1 MPAGLF
7 HENYRSDERIFQ
19 TWFVRV
25 WLIAFLL
32 ACVLFPLVA
41 SKYMISIMIE
51 VGIAIIAC
59 HGLNLLTGFTGQI
72 SLGQAAFMGVGAYAC
87 SILVGQAGVPFII
100 ALPAAGAIAALVGM
114 VFGIPS
120 LRLRGLYL
128 AIATI
133 AAQFIIEFTIR
144 RWDKLTGGVAGMYVD
159 PGTLGPLHFND
170 YMHLYYLTFVLVV
183 ATTMA
188 TKNIVRARS
197 GRAFIAIR
205 DRYLAAEVIGVN
217 LFKYR
222 LMSFA
227 VSSFYAGIAGA
238 LLAQYLEVIT
248 HESFTIMQSIDYL
261 AMCIIGGLG
270 HLLGGIFGV
279 GFYFIL
285 ERILEVVTTS
295 LNTAFP
301 DHVTWFVSI
310 REIVFGLVII
320 LFLIFE
326 PDGLAARWRT
336 VRAYWKLWPF
346 SY

>member
-7 HENYRSDERIFQ
+7 HENYRTDERIFQ
-19 TWFVRV
+19 TWFVRG
-25 WLIAFLL
+25 WLIVFLL
-32 ACVLFPLVA
+32 ACALLPLAA

-51 VGIAIIAC
+51 AGIGIIAC
-59 HGLNLLTGFTGQI
+59 QGLNLLTGFTGQI

-87 SILVGQAGVPFII
+87 SILVGQTGLPFILS
-100 ALPAAGAIAALVGM
+100 LPLAGAVAALVGM
-114 VFGIPS
+114 IFGIPS

-128 AIATI
+128 AMATI

-144 RWDKLTGGVAGMYVD
+144 RWDSLTGGVAGLYVE
-159 PGTLGPLHFND
+159 PGSIGPLQFND
-170 YMHLYYLTFVLVV
+170 HIHLYYLTFALAAV
-183 ATTMA
+183 ATLA

-222 LMSFA
+222 LLSFA
-227 VSSFYAGIAGA
+227 VASFFAGIAGA
-238 LLAQYLEVIT
+238 LQAQYLEVIT

-270 HLLGGIFGV
+270 HVLGAIFGV
-279 GFYFIL
+279 GFWFIL
-285 ERILEVVTTS
+285 ERILEVVTTT
-295 LNTAFP
+295 LNTNFP
-301 DHVTWFVSI
+301 DHVTWFVSL

-336 VRAYWKLWPF
+336 IKAYWKLWPF

>member
-7 HENYRSDERIFQ
+7 HETYRSDERIFQ
-19 TWFVRV
+19 TWFVRGWV
-25 WLIAFLL
+25 IAFLL
-32 ACVLFPLVA
+32 ACLLFPLFA

-51 VGIAIIAC
+51 AGIAIIAC

-72 SLGQAAFMGVGAYAC
+72 SLGHAAFMGVGAYTC
-87 SILVGQAGVPFII
+87 SILIGRGAPFIV
-100 ALPAAGAIAALVGM
+100 ALPAAGAMAALVGM
-114 VFGIPS
+114 IFGIPS

-128 AIATI
+128 AMATI

-144 RWDKLTGGVAGMYVD
+144 RWDKLTGGVEGMYVD
-159 PGTLGPLHFND
+159 PGTLGPFAFSNHI
-170 YMHLYYLTFVLVV
+170 HLYYLTFLLAVAATFVL
-183 ATTMA
+183 
-188 TKNIVRARS
+188 KNIIRARS
-197 GRAFIAIR
+197 GRAFLAIR

-227 VSSFYAGIAGA
+227 VASFFAGIAGA
-238 LLAQYLEVIT
+238 LMSQYLEVIT
-248 HESFTIMQSIDYL
+248 HESFTIHQSIDYL

-270 HLLGGIFGV
+270 HITGGIFGV
-279 GFYFIL
+279 GFWFIL
-285 ERILEVVTTS
+285 ERSLEVLTTS
-295 LNTAFP
+295 LNSAYP

-310 REIVFGLVII
+310 REIVFGFVIV

-326 PDGLAARWRT
+326 PDGLASRWRSI
-336 VRAYWKLWPF
+336 RAYWKLWPF

>member
-7 HENYRSDERIFQ
+7 HEKYRTDERIFQ
-19 TWFVRV
+19 TWFVRI
-25 WLIAFLL
+25 WLMAFLA
-32 ACVLFPLVA
+32 ACVLFPFVA
-41 SKYMISIMIE
+41 SEYMISIMIE

-72 SLGQAAFMGVGAYAC
+72 SLGHAAFMGVGAYTC
-87 SILVGQAGVPFII
+87 SILVGKAGVPFIV
-100 ALPAAGAIAALVGM
+100 ALACAGAVTALIGM
-114 VFGIPS
+114 IFGIPS

-128 AIATI
+128 AMATI

-144 RWDKLTGGVAGMYVD
+144 RWDKLTGGVEGMYVD
-159 PGTLGPLHFND
+159 PGTLGPFHFD
-170 YMHLYYLTFVLVV
+170 DRLHLYYLTFILAV
-183 ATTMA
+183 AA
-188 TKNIVRARS
+188 TLAAKNIIRSRS
-197 GRAFIAIR
+197 GRAFVAIR
-205 DRYLAAEVIGVN
+205 DRYLAAEVIGVK

-227 VSSFYAGIAGA
+227 TSSFLAGVAGA

-248 HESFTIMQSIDYL
+248 HESFTILQSIDYL

-270 HLLGGIFGV
+270 HILGGILGV
-279 GFYFIL
+279 AFWFIL
-285 ERILEVVTTS
+285 GRILEVVNTS

-301 DHVTWFVSI
+301 NHVTWFVSI

-326 PDGLAARWRT
+326 PDGLSARWRT
-336 VRAYWKLWPF
+336 IRAYWKLWPF

>member
-7 HENYRSDERIFQ
+7 HENYRTDERIFQ
-19 TWFVRV
+19 TWFVRA
-25 WLIAFLL
+25 WLIAFLIGC
-32 ACVLFPLVA
+32 AVFPVFA
-41 SKYMISIMIE
+41 SKYMISNMIE

-72 SLGQAAFMGVGAYAC
+72 SLGHAAFMGVGAYTS
-87 SILVGQAGVPFII
+87 SILVSQAGVPFSVS
-100 ALPAAGAIAALVGM
+100 LVCAGAMTALIGM
-114 VFGIPS
+114 IFGIPS

-128 AIATI
+128 AMATI

-144 RWDKLTGGVAGMYVD
+144 RWDKLTGGVEGMYVE
-159 PGTLGPLHFND
+159 PGSLGPLHFD
-170 YMHLYYLTFVLVV
+170 DRIHLYYLTLILAVGATLVL
-183 ATTMA
+183 
-188 TKNIVRARS
+188 KNIIRSRS
-197 GRAFIAIR
+197 GRAFVAIR

-227 VSSFYAGIAGA
+227 VASFFAGIAGA
-238 LLAQYLEVIT
+238 LMAQYLEVIT
-248 HESFTIMQSIDYL
+248 HESFTILQSVDYL

-270 HLLGGIFGV
+270 HILGGIYGV
-279 GFYFIL
+279 VFWFIL
-285 ERILEVVTTS
+285 ERILELVTTS

-301 DHVTWFVSI
+301 SHVTWFVSI
-310 REIVFGLVII
+310 REIVFGLVIVF
-320 LFLIFE
+320 FLIFE

-336 VRAYWKLWPF
+336 IKAYWKLWPF

>member
-7 HENYRSDERIFQ
+7 HETYRSDERIFQ
-19 TWFVRV
+19 TWFVRAWV
-25 WLIAFLL
+25 IAFLL
-32 ACVLFPLVA
+32 ACLLFPIFA

-51 VGIAIIAC
+51 AGIAIIAC

-72 SLGQAAFMGVGAYAC
+72 SLGHAAFMGVGAYTC
-87 SILVGQAGVPFII
+87 SILIGRGAPFIV
-100 ALPAAGAIAALVGM
+100 ALPAAGAMAALVGM
-114 VFGIPS
+114 IFGIPS

-128 AIATI
+128 AMATI

-144 RWDKLTGGVAGMYVD
+144 RWDKLTGGVEGMYVD
-159 PGTLGPLHFND
+159 PGTLGPLDFSNHI
-170 YMHLYYLTFVLVV
+170 HLYYLTFLLAVAATLVL
-183 ATTMA
+183 
-188 TKNIVRARS
+188 KNIIRARS
-197 GRAFIAIR
+197 GRAFLAIR

-227 VSSFYAGIAGA
+227 VASFFAGIAGA
-238 LLAQYLEVIT
+238 LMSQYLEVIT
-248 HESFTIMQSIDYL
+248 HESFTIHQSIDYL

-270 HLLGGIFGV
+270 HITGGIFGV
-279 GFYFIL
+279 GFWFIL
-285 ERILEVVTTS
+285 ERSLEVLTTS
-295 LNTAFP
+295 LNSAYP

-310 REIVFGLVII
+310 REIVFGFVIV

-326 PDGLAARWRT
+326 PDGLASRWRT
-336 VRAYWKLWPF
+336 IRAYWKLWPF

>member
-7 HENYRSDERIFQ
+7 HENYASDEKIFQ
-19 TWFVRV
+19 TWFVRS
-25 WLIAFLL
+25 WLIAFILGCL
-32 ACVLFPLVA
+32 VFPFFA
-41 SKYMISIMIE
+41 SEYMIATMIE
-51 VGIAIIAC
+51 VGIAVIAC

-72 SLGQAAFMGVGAYAC
+72 SLGHAAFMGVGAYAC
-87 SILVGQAGVPFII
+87 SILVGQAGVPFIV
-100 ALPAAGAIAALVGM
+100 ALPMAGFIAAMIGM
-114 VFGIPS
+114 IFGIPS

-144 RWDKLTGGVAGMYVD
+144 RWDKLTGGVEGMYVD
-159 PGTLGPLHFND
+159 PGTLGPFHFD
-170 YMHLYYLTFVLVV
+170 DRLHLYYLTFAITILV
-183 ATTMA
+183 TMA
-188 TKNIVRARS
+188 ARNIIRARS
-197 GRAFIAIR
+197 GRAFVAIR

-227 VSSFYAGIAGA
+227 VASFFAGIAGA

-248 HESFTIMQSIDYL
+248 HESFTIGQSIDYL

-270 HLLGGIFGV
+270 HILGGFFGV
-279 GFYFIL
+279 GFWFLL
-285 ERILEVVTTS
+285 ERILEVIITGLS
-295 LNTAFP
+295 SSFP
-301 DHVTWFVSI
+301 DHVTYFVSI

-336 VRAYWKLWPF
+336 TRAYWKLWPF

>member
-1 MPAGLF
+1 MPAGLY
-7 HENYRSDERIFQ
+7 HEQYRTDERIFQ
-19 TWFVRV
+19 TWFVKG

-32 ACVLFPLVA
+32 ACILFPLFS

-51 VGIAIIAC
+51 AGIAIIAC

-72 SLGQAAFMGVGAYAC
+72 SLGHAAFMGVGAYTC
-87 SILVGQAGVPFII
+87 SILIGQAGVPFII
-100 ALPAAGAIAALVGM
+100 ALPAAGAMAALVGLI
-114 VFGIPS
+114 FGVPS

-144 RWDKLTGGVAGMYVD
+144 RWDTLTGGVEGMYVD
-159 PGTLGPLHFND
+159 PGSLGPFHFNNHF
-170 YMHLYYLTFVLVV
+170 HLYYLRFVLAV
-183 ATTMA
+183 AATMV

-197 GRAFIAIR
+197 GRAFVAIR

-227 VSSFYAGIAGA
+227 VSSFFAGIAGA
-238 LLAQYLEVIT
+238 LLDQYLEVIT
-248 HESFTIMQSIDYL
+248 HESFTIHQSIDYL

-270 HLLGGIFGV
+270 HILGGIYGV
-279 GFYFIL
+279 GFWFIL
-285 ERILEVVTTS
+285 ERILEVVTTH
-295 LNTAFP
+295 LNSTFP
-301 DHVTWFVSI
+301 DHITWFVSI
-310 REIVFGLVII
+310 REIVFGFVIVF
-320 LFLIFE
+320 FLIFE

-336 VRAYWKLWPF
+336 IRAYWKLWPF

>member
-1 MPAGLF
+1 MPAGLY
-7 HENYRSDERIFQ
+7 HQNYRSDERIFQ
-19 TWFVRV
+19 TWFVRS
-25 WLIAFLL
+25 WLIAFLI
-32 ACVLFPLVA
+32 ACVLFPLFA
-41 SKYMISIMIE
+41 SKYMISTTIE

-72 SLGQAAFMGVGAYAC
+72 SLGHAAFMGVGAYTS
-87 SILVGQAGVPFII
+87 SILVSHGVPFSVS
-100 ALPAAGAIAALVGM
+100 LAGAGAMAALIGM
-114 VFGIPS
+114 IFGIPS

-128 AIATI
+128 AMATI

-144 RWDKLTGGVAGMYVD
+144 RWDKLTGGVEGMYVD
-159 PGTLGPLHFND
+159 PGTLGPFHFD
-170 YMHLYYLTFVLVV
+170 DRIHLYYLTFVLAV
-183 ATTMA
+183 AVTIA
-188 TKNIVRARS
+188 TKNIIRARS
-197 GRAFIAIR
+197 GRAFVAIR

-222 LMSFA
+222 LLSFA
-227 VSSFYAGIAGA
+227 VSSFFAGIAGA

-248 HESFTIMQSIDYL
+248 HESFTISQSIDYL
-261 AMCIIGGLG
+261 AMCIVGGLG
-270 HLLGGIFGV
+270 HLLGGFFGV
-279 GFYFIL
+279 GFWFIL
-285 ERILEVVTTS
+285 ERILEVVTTT
-295 LNTAFP
+295 LNSAYP

-336 VRAYWKLWPF
+336 IRAYWKLWPF

>member
-25 WLIAFLL
+25 WLIVFLL
-32 ACVLFPLVA
+32 ACVLFPLAA
-41 SKYMISIMIE
+41 SKYMVSILIE
-51 VGIAIIAC
+51 AGIAVIAC
-59 HGLNLLTGFTGQI
+59 QGLNLLTGFTGQI

-87 SILVGQAGVPFII
+87 SILVGQAGLPFILS
-100 ALPAAGAIAALVGM
+100 LPAAGAVAALVGM
-114 VFGIPS
+114 IFGIPS

-128 AIATI
+128 AMATI

-144 RWDKLTGGVAGMYVD
+144 RWDSLTGGVAGLYVD
-159 PGTLGPLHFND
+159 PGSIGPLHFNNHI
-170 YMHLYYLTFVLVV
+170 HLYYLTFVLAVV
-183 ATTMA
+183 ATLA

-222 LMSFA
+222 LLSFA
-227 VSSFYAGIAGA
+227 VASFFAGIAGA
-238 LLAQYLEVIT
+238 LQAQYLQVIT

-270 HLLGGIFGV
+270 HVLGPIFGV
-279 GFYFIL
+279 GFWFIL
-285 ERILEVVTTS
+285 ERILEVVTTT
-295 LNTAFP
+295 LNTNFP
-301 DHVTWFVSI
+301 DHVTWFVSL
-310 REIVFGLVII
+310 REIVFGVVII
-320 LFLIFE
+320 FFLIFE

-336 VRAYWKLWPF
+336 IKAYWKLWPF

>member
-1 MPAGLF
+1 MPAGLY

-19 TWFVRV
+19 TWFVRI
-25 WLIAFLL
+25 WLVAFLI
-32 ACVLFPLVA
+32 ACVLFPFYG
-41 SKYMISIMIE
+41 SEYMISTMIE

-72 SLGQAAFMGVGAYAC
+72 SLGHAAFMGVGAYTC
-87 SILVGQAGVPFII
+87 SILVGQAGVPFIV
-100 ALPAAGAIAALVGM
+100 ALFLAGFMTALVGM

-128 AIATI
+128 AMATI

-144 RWDKLTGGVAGMYVD
+144 RWDTLTGGVEGMYVD
-159 PGTLGPLHFND
+159 PGTLGPFHFD
-170 YMHLYYLTFVLVV
+170 DRIHLYYLTFVLAAAV
-183 ATTMA
+183 TMA
-188 TKNIVRARS
+188 TKNIVRSRS
-197 GRAFIAIR
+197 GRAFVAIR

-222 LMSFA
+222 LLSFA
-227 VSSFYAGIAGA
+227 VSSFFAGIAGA
-238 LLAQYLEVIT
+238 LMAQYLEVIT
-248 HESFTIMQSIDYL
+248 HESFTITQSVDYL
-261 AMCIIGGLG
+261 AMCIVGGLG
-270 HLLGGIFGV
+270 HILGGFFGV
-279 GFYFIL
+279 GFWFIL
-285 ERILEVVTTS
+285 ERLLEVVNTT
-295 LNTAFP
+295 LNSAYP

-320 LFLIFE
+320 FFLIFE

-336 VRAYWKLWPF
+336 IRAYWKLWPF

>member
-25 WLIAFLL
+25 WLFLFL
-32 ACVLFPLVA
+32 AACVVFPLFA
-41 SKYMISIMIE
+41 SKYMVSTMIE
-51 VGIAIIAC
+51 VGIAVIAC

-72 SLGQAAFMGVGAYAC
+72 SLGHAAFMGVGAYAC
-87 SILVGQAGVPFII
+87 SILIGQAGIPFLL
-100 ALPAAGAIAALVGM
+100 ALPISGAVAALVGM

-128 AIATI
+128 AMATI

-144 RWDKLTGGVAGMYVD
+144 RWDKLTGGVEGMYVD
-159 PGTLGPLHFND
+159 PGTLGPLRFSD
-170 YMHLYYLTFVLVV
+170 YIHLYYLTFVLAV
-183 ATTMA
+183 AATMVI
-188 TKNIVRARS
+188 KNIIRARS
-197 GRAFIAIR
+197 GRAFVAIR

-222 LMSFA
+222 LLSFA
-227 VSSFYAGIAGA
+227 VSSFFAGIAGA
-238 LLAQYLEVIT
+238 LLAQFLQVIT
-248 HESFTIMQSIDYL
+248 HESFTIHQSINYL

-270 HLLGGIFGV
+270 HILGGIFGV
-279 GFYFIL
+279 AFWFIL
-285 ERILEVVTTS
+285 ERLLELVTTS
-295 LNTAFP
+295 LNSSFP
-301 DHVTWFVSI
+301 DHVTWFVSL
-310 REIVFGLVII
+310 REIVFGFVII

-336 VRAYWKLWPF
+336 IRAYWKLWPF

>member
-7 HENYRSDERIFQ
+7 HESYRNDERIFQ
-19 TWFVRV
+19 TWFVRA
-25 WLIAFLL
+25 WLMAFLI
-32 ACVLFPLVA
+32 ACVLFPVVG
-41 SKYMISIMIE
+41 SKYMVSIMTE

-59 HGLNLLTGFTGQI
+59 HGLNILTGFTGQI
-72 SLGQAAFMGVGAYAC
+72 SLGHAAFLGVGAYTC
-87 SILVGQAGVPFII
+87 SILIEQGVPFII
-100 ALPAAGAIAALVGM
+100 VLPLAGAMTALVGM
-114 VFGIPS
+114 IFGIPS

-144 RWDKLTGGVAGMYVD
+144 RWDSLTGGVEGMFVE
-159 PGTLGPLHFND
+159 PGTIGPFHFDNRV
-170 YMHLYYLTFVLVV
+170 HLYYLTLILAVAATVV
-183 ATTMA
+183 I
-188 TKNIVRARS
+188 KNIVRARS
-197 GRAFIAIR
+197 GRAFVAVR
-205 DRYLAAEVIGVN
+205 DRYLAAEVIGVHV
-217 LFKYR
+217 FKYR

-227 VSSFYAGIAGA
+227 VSSFFAGIAGA

-248 HESFTIMQSIDYL
+248 HESFTIHQSIDYL

-270 HLLGGIFGV
+270 HVLGGIYGV
-279 GFYFIL
+279 GFWFIL
-285 ERILEVVTTS
+285 ERILELVTTN

-301 DHVTWFVSI
+301 DHITWFVSI
-310 REIVFGLVII
+310 KEIVFGCVIV

-336 VRAYWKLWPF
+336 IRAYWKLWPF

>member
-1 MPAGLF
+1 MPAGLY
-7 HENYRSDERIFQ
+7 HEQYRTDERIFQ
-19 TWFVRV
+19 TWFVKG

-32 ACVLFPLVA
+32 ACILFPLFA

-51 VGIAIIAC
+51 AGIAIIAC

-72 SLGQAAFMGVGAYAC
+72 SLGHAAFMGVGAYTC
-87 SILVGQAGVPFII
+87 SILIGQAGVPFII
-100 ALPAAGAIAALVGM
+100 ALPAAGAMAALVGLI
-114 VFGIPS
+114 FGIPS

-144 RWDKLTGGVAGMYVD
+144 RWDTLTGGVDGLYVD
-159 PGTLGPLHFND
+159 PGNLGPFHFNNHF
-170 YMHLYYLTFVLVV
+170 HLYYLTFVLAVV
-183 ATTMA
+183 ATMVI
-188 TKNIVRARS
+188 KNIVRARS
-197 GRAFIAIR
+197 GRAFVAIR

-227 VSSFYAGIAGA
+227 VSSFFAGIAGA

-248 HESFTIMQSIDYL
+248 HESFTIHQSIDYL

-270 HLLGGIFGV
+270 HILGGIYGV
-279 GFYFIL
+279 GFWFIL
-285 ERILEVVTTS
+285 ERVLEVVTTN
-295 LNTAFP
+295 LNSAFP
-301 DHVTWFVSI
+301 NHITWFVSI
-310 REIVFGLVII
+310 REIVFGFVIVF
-320 LFLIFE
+320 FLIFE

-336 VRAYWKLWPF
+336 IRAYWKLWPF

>member
-7 HENYRSDERIFQ
+7 HESYRYDERIFQ
-19 TWFVRV
+19 TWFVKA
-25 WLIAFLL
+25 WLIAFLI
-32 ACVLFPLVA
+32 ACALFPLVG
-41 SKYMISIMIE
+41 SKYMISIMTE

-59 HGLNLLTGFTGQI
+59 HGLNILTGFTGQI
-72 SLGQAAFMGVGAYAC
+72 SLGHAAFVGVGAYTC
-87 SILVGQAGVPFII
+87 SILIQHGVPFII
-100 ALPAAGAIAALVGM
+100 ALPMAGVMAALVGM
-114 VFGIPS
+114 IFGIPS

-144 RWDKLTGGVAGMYVD
+144 RWDSLTGGVEGMFVE
-159 PGTLGPLHFND
+159 PGTLGPFHFD
-170 YMHLYYLTFVLVV
+170 SRIQLYYLTFVLAVV
-183 ATTMA
+183 ATIVI
-188 TKNIVRARS
+188 KNIVRARS
-197 GRAFIAIR
+197 GRAFVAIR
-205 DRYLAAEVIGVN
+205 DRYLAAEVIGVHV
-217 LFKYR
+217 FKYR

-227 VSSFYAGIAGA
+227 VSSFFAGIAGA

-248 HESFTIMQSIDYL
+248 HESFTIHQSIDYL

-270 HLLGGIFGV
+270 HVLGGIYGV
-279 GFYFIL
+279 GFWFIL
-285 ERILEVVTTS
+285 ERILEVVTTN

-301 DHVTWFVSI
+301 DHITWFVSI
-310 REIVFGLVII
+310 REIVFGCAIV

-336 VRAYWKLWPF
+336 IRAYWKLWPF

>member
-1 MPAGLF
+1 MPAGLY

-19 TWFVRV
+19 TWFVRI
-25 WLIAFLL
+25 WLIAFLIT
-32 ACVLFPLVA
+32 CVLFPFFG
-41 SKYMISIMIE
+41 SEYMISTMIE

-72 SLGQAAFMGVGAYAC
+72 SLGHAAFMGVGAYTC
-87 SILVGQAGVPFII
+87 SILVGQAGVPFIV
-100 ALPAAGAIAALVGM
+100 ALFLAGFVTALVGM

-128 AIATI
+128 AMATI

-144 RWDKLTGGVAGMYVD
+144 RWDKLTGGVEGMYVD
-159 PGTLGPLHFND
+159 PGTLGPFHFD
-170 YMHLYYLTFVLVV
+170 DRIHLYYLTFALAV
-183 ATTMA
+183 AVTMA

-197 GRAFIAIR
+197 GRAFVAIR

-222 LMSFA
+222 LLSFA
-227 VSSFYAGIAGA
+227 VSSFFAGIAGA
-238 LLAQYLEVIT
+238 LMAQYLEVIT
-248 HESFTIMQSIDYL
+248 HESFTISQSIDYL
-261 AMCIIGGLG
+261 AMCIVGGLG
-270 HLLGGIFGV
+270 HILGGFFGV
-279 GFYFIL
+279 GFWFIL
-285 ERILEVVTTS
+285 ERILEVVTTT
-295 LNTAFP
+295 LNSAYP

-336 VRAYWKLWPF
+336 IRAYWKLWPF

>member
-1 MPAGLF
+1 MPAGLY
-7 HENYRSDERIFQ
+7 HENYRTDERIFQ

-25 WLIAFLL
+25 WLAAFLIGC
-32 ACVLFPLVA
+32 AVLPVFA

-51 VGIAIIAC
+51 VGIAVIAC
-59 HGLNLLTGFTGQI
+59 HGLNILTGFTGQI
-72 SLGQAAFMGVGAYAC
+72 SLGHAAFMGVGAYTC
-87 SILVGQAGVPFII
+87 SILVGQAGVPF
-100 ALPAAGAIAALVGM
+100 LAALVCAGAMAALIGM
-114 VFGIPS
+114 IFGVPS

-128 AIATI
+128 AMATI

-144 RWDKLTGGVAGMYVD
+144 RWDTLTGGVEGMYVD
-159 PGTLGPLHFND
+159 PGNLGPFHFD
-170 YMHLYYLTFVLVV
+170 DRLHLYYLTFILAV
-183 ATTMA
+183 AATLA
-188 TKNIVRARS
+188 TKNIIRSRS
-197 GRAFIAIR
+197 GRAFVAIR

-227 VSSFYAGIAGA
+227 VSSFLAGIAGA
-238 LLAQYLEVIT
+238 LVAQYLEVIT
-248 HESFTIMQSIDYL
+248 HESFTILQSVDYL

-270 HLLGGIFGV
+270 HILGGIFGV
-279 GFYFIL
+279 AFWFIL
-285 ERILEVVTTS
+285 ERILEVVTTG
-295 LNTAFP
+295 LNTAYP

-336 VRAYWKLWPF
+336 IRAYWKLWPF

>member
-7 HENYRSDERIFQ
+7 HEQYRSDERIFQ
-19 TWFVRV
+19 TWFVKL
-25 WLIAFLL
+25 WLIVFLL
-32 ACVLFPLVA
+32 VWMFFPIFA
-41 SKYMISIMIE
+41 SKYMISIMTE

-72 SLGQAAFMGVGAYAC
+72 SLGHAAFMGVGAYTC

-100 ALPAAGAIAALVGM
+100 ALPIAGAMAALVGM

-128 AIATI
+128 AMATI

-144 RWDKLTGGVAGMYVD
+144 RWDKLTGGVEGLYVD
-159 PGTLGPLHFND
+159 PGTLGPLDFSNHI
-170 YMHLYYLTFVLVV
+170 HLYYLTFVLAV
-183 ATTMA
+183 AA
-188 TKNIVRARS
+188 TLVAKNIVRARS
-197 GRAFIAIR
+197 GRAFVAIR

-217 LFKYR
+217 VFRYR

-248 HESFTIMQSIDYL
+248 HESFTIHQSIDYL
-261 AMCIIGGLG
+261 AMCIVGGLG
-270 HLLGGIFGV
+270 HILGGIFGG
-279 GFYFIL
+279 GFWFIL
-285 ERILEVVTTS
+285 ERLLEVVTTT
-295 LNTAFP
+295 LNSTYP
-301 DHVTWFVSI
+301 DHITWFVSI
-310 REIVFGLVII
+310 REIVFGFVIV

-336 VRAYWKLWPF
+336 IRAYWKLWPF

>member
-1 MPAGLF
+1 MPAGLY
-7 HENYRSDERIFQ
+7 HEDYRSDERIFQ
-19 TWFVRV
+19 TWFVRI
-25 WLIAFLL
+25 WMITFLL
-32 ACVLFPLVA
+32 LCALFPLFA
-41 SKYMISIMIE
+41 SKYMISTMIE

-72 SLGQAAFMGVGAYAC
+72 SLGHAAFMGVGAYTS
-87 SILVGQAGVPFII
+87 SILVSQGIPFSFS
-100 ALPAAGAIAALVGM
+100 LVCAGAMAASIGM
-114 VFGIPS
+114 IFGIPS

-128 AIATI
+128 AMATI

-144 RWDKLTGGVAGMYVD
+144 RWDKLTGGVEGMYVE
-159 PGTLGPLHFND
+159 PGSLGPLHFD
-170 YMHLYYLTFVLVV
+170 DRVHLYYLTFILAV
-183 ATTMA
+183 AVTLA
-188 TKNIVRARS
+188 TKNIIRSRS
-197 GRAFIAIR
+197 GRAFVAIR

-227 VSSFYAGIAGA
+227 VSSFFAGIAGA
-238 LLAQYLEVIT
+238 LMAQYLEVIT
-248 HESFTIMQSIDYL
+248 HESFTISQSIDYL
-261 AMCIIGGLG
+261 AMCIVGGLG
-270 HLLGGIFGV
+270 HMLGGFFGV
-279 GFYFIL
+279 GFWFIL
-285 ERILEVVTTS
+285 ERILEVINTS

-310 REIVFGLVII
+310 REIVFGMVII

-336 VRAYWKLWPF
+336 IRAYWKLWPF

>member
-7 HENYRSDERIFQ
+7 HESYRYDERIFQ
-19 TWFVRV
+19 TWFVKV
-25 WLIAFLL
+25 WLIVFLI
-32 ACVLFPLVA
+32 ACALFPLVG
-41 SKYMISIMIE
+41 SKYMISIMTE

-59 HGLNLLTGFTGQI
+59 HGLNILTGFTGQI
-72 SLGQAAFMGVGAYAC
+72 SLGHAAFVGVGAYTC
-87 SILVGQAGVPFII
+87 SILIQHGVPFII
-100 ALPAAGAIAALVGM
+100 ALPMAGAMAALVGM
-114 VFGIPS
+114 IFGIPS

-144 RWDKLTGGVAGMYVD
+144 RWDSLTGGVEGMFVE
-159 PGTLGPLHFND
+159 PGTLGPFHFDNRIQ
-170 YMHLYYLTFVLVV
+170 LYYLTFVLAV
-183 ATTMA
+183 AA
-188 TKNIVRARS
+188 TIVIKNIVRARS
-197 GRAFIAIR
+197 GRAFVAIR
-205 DRYLAAEVIGVN
+205 DRYLAAEVIGVHV
-217 LFKYR
+217 FKYR

-227 VSSFYAGIAGA
+227 VSSFFAGIAGA

-248 HESFTIMQSIDYL
+248 HESFTIHQSIDYL

-270 HLLGGIFGV
+270 HVLGGIYGV
-279 GFYFIL
+279 GFWFIL
-285 ERILEVVTTS
+285 ERILEVVTTN

-301 DHVTWFVSI
+301 DHITWFVSI
-310 REIVFGLVII
+310 REIVFGCVIV

-336 VRAYWKLWPF
+336 IRAYWKLWPF

>member
-7 HENYRSDERIFQ
+7 HENYRTDERIFQ
-19 TWFVRV
+19 TWFVRI
-25 WLIAFLL
+25 WLIAFLIGC
-32 ACVLFPLVA
+32 AVFPVFA
-41 SKYMISIMIE
+41 SKYMVSTMIE

-72 SLGQAAFMGVGAYAC
+72 SLGHAAFMGVGAYTS
-87 SILVGQAGVPFII
+87 SILVSQAGVPFTVS
-100 ALPAAGAIAALVGM
+100 LVCAGAMTALIGM
-114 VFGIPS
+114 IFGIPS

-128 AIATI
+128 AMATI

-144 RWDKLTGGVAGMYVD
+144 RWDKLTGGVEGMYVE
-159 PGTLGPLHFND
+159 PGSMGPLHFD
-170 YMHLYYLTFVLVV
+170 DRVHLYYLTLIIALAATLVL
-183 ATTMA
+183 
-188 TKNIVRARS
+188 KNIIRSRS
-197 GRAFIAIR
+197 GRAFVAIR

-227 VSSFYAGIAGA
+227 VSSFFAGVAGA
-238 LLAQYLEVIT
+238 LMAQYLEVIT
-248 HESFTIMQSIDYL
+248 HESFTILQSIDYL
-261 AMCIIGGLG
+261 AMGIIGGLG
-270 HLLGGIFGV
+270 HILGGIFGV
-279 GFYFIL
+279 AFWFIL
-285 ERILEVVTTS
+285 ERILEVVNTS

-310 REIVFGLVII
+310 REIVFGLVIVF
-320 LFLIFE
+320 FLIFE

-336 VRAYWKLWPF
+336 IKAYWKLWPF

>member
-1 MPAGLF
+1 MPAGLY

-19 TWFVRV
+19 TWFVRI
-25 WLIAFLL
+25 WLIAFLI
-32 ACVLFPLVA
+32 ACVLFPFYG
-41 SKYMISIMIE
+41 SEYMISTMIE

-72 SLGQAAFMGVGAYAC
+72 SLGHAAFMGVGAYTC
-87 SILVGQAGVPFII
+87 SILAGQAGVPFIV
-100 ALPAAGAIAALVGM
+100 ALILAGFVTALVGM

-128 AIATI
+128 AMATI

-144 RWDKLTGGVAGMYVD
+144 RWDKLTGGVEGMYVD
-159 PGTLGPLHFND
+159 PGTLGPFHFD
-170 YMHLYYLTFVLVV
+170 DRIHLYYLTFALAVV
-183 ATTMA
+183 VTMA

-197 GRAFIAIR
+197 GRAFVAIR

-222 LMSFA
+222 LLSFA
-227 VSSFYAGIAGA
+227 VSSFFAGIAGA
-238 LLAQYLEVIT
+238 LMAQYLEVIT
-248 HESFTIMQSIDYL
+248 HESFTIIQSVDYL
-261 AMCIIGGLG
+261 AMCIVGGLG
-270 HLLGGIFGV
+270 HILGGFFGV
-279 GFYFIL
+279 GFWFIL
-285 ERILEVVTTS
+285 ERLLEVVNTT
-295 LNTAFP
+295 LNSAYP

-320 LFLIFE
+320 FFLIFE

-336 VRAYWKLWPF
+336 IRAYWKLWPF